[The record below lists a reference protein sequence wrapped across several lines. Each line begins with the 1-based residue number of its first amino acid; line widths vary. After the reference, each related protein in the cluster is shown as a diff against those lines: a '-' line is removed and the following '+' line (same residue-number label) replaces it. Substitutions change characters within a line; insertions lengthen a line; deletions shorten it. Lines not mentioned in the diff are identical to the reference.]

1 MRKNLTDEEKTKI
14 TEYGRLQCGISEVAY
29 LLGYPTV
36 DLLKSRTD
44 FNEVY
49 KKALAEGKIEL
60 RKYQFEAAAS
70 GYISLPVGGSGQKT
84 PESGS
89 GQTPANQEC
98 CFEVSD
104 QAHRGSHTPSGI
116 EIARCYIDQAPMS
129 DRQQDG
135 RLFEDPE
142 NHPDT
147 PGTKL

>member
-1 MRKNLTDEEKTKI
+1 VRKNLTDEEKTKI

-70 GYISLPVGGSGQKT
+70 GNATMLVWLGKQYLGQKEQNASDDAVVSKAL
-84 PESGS
+84 ESVG
-89 GQTPANQEC
+89 NL
-98 CFEVSD
+98 
-104 QAHRGSHTPSGI
+104 I
-116 EIARCYIDQAPMS
+116 EQLKES
-129 DRQQDG
+129 
-135 RLFEDPE
+135 
-142 NHPDT
+142 
-147 PGTKL
+147 K